1 MEKKLQLIEAAGR
14 LIKSFWT
21 LFMKVSS
28 RLKRLLPSGYPGY
41 PEDPAKTLKYRAAV
55 RCYRAAVRR
64 LTRFSELSSMPISRK
79 FSESALSL

>member
-1 MEKKLQLIEAAGR
+1 
-14 LIKSFWT
+14 
-21 LFMKVSS
+21 MKVSS

-64 LTRFSELSSMPISRK
+64 YRAAVRCYRAAVRRLTRFSELSSMPISRK